1 MRLKCRLMQA
11 LKMKVQ
17 AMKVELKSIV
27 NKKTGNIELADS
39 VFGIVPRED
48 IIARVIKWQLAKRRA
63 GTHKVKS
70 RSEIAKTG
78 AKMFRQKGTGRARHG
93 PASVVQFR
101 GGGVV
106 HGPVVRD
113 HGHDLPKKIRKL
125 GLRSV
130 LSAKAAS
137 GKLLILDKLQS
148 DGKTASLRA
157 KLYALGVSNALIIG
171 DEKLD
176 NQFAQAAANI
186 PLVDVLPSPGINVYD
201 AVRRD
206 MLVMTKEAVNYVE
219 ERLK

>member
-1 MRLKCRLMQA
+1 
-11 LKMKVQ
+11 MK
-17 AMKVELKSIV
+17 AELKSIG
-27 NKKTGNIELADS
+27 NKKTSNIELADS
-39 VFGIVPRED
+39 VFGITPRED
-48 IIARVIKWQLAKRRA
+48 IIARVVKWQLAKRRA

-93 PASVVQFR
+93 AASVVQFR

-113 HGHDLPKKIRKL
+113 HGHDLPKKVRKS

-137 GKLLILDKLQS
+137 GKLIIVDNLES
-148 DGKTASLRA
+148 DGKTASLKA
-157 KLYALGVSNALIIG
+157 KLTGLGVSNALVIG
-171 DEKLD
+171 GETLE
-176 NQFAQAAANI
+176 NGFVRAAANI
-186 PLVDVLPSPGINVYD
+186 PLIDVLPSQGLNVYD

-206 MLVMTKEAVNYVE
+206 VLVMTKDAVDFIE

>member
-1 MRLKCRLMQA
+1 MRLKCRLMQVP
-11 LKMKVQ
+11 KKKVQ
-17 AMKVELKSIV
+17 VMKVELKSIV
-27 NKKTGNIELADS
+27 NKKTSNIELADS

-48 IIARVIKWQLAKRRA
+48 IVARVVKWQLAKRRA

-93 PASVVQFR
+93 PGSVVQFR

-125 GLRSV
+125 RLRSV

-137 GKLLILDKLQS
+137 GKLLIVDKLQS

-157 KLYALGVSNALIIG
+157 KLHDLGVLNALIIG

-186 PLVDVLPSPGINVYD
+186 PLVDVLPPQGINVYD

>member
-1 MRLKCRLMQA
+1 
-11 LKMKVQ
+11 MK
-17 AMKVELKSIV
+17 AELKSIG
-27 NKKTGNIELADS
+27 NKKTSNIELADS
-39 VFGIVPRED
+39 VFGITPRED
-48 IIARVIKWQLAKRRA
+48 IIARVVKWQLAKRRA

-93 PASVVQFR
+93 AASVVQFR

-113 HGHDLPKKIRKL
+113 HGHDLPKKVRKL

-137 GKLLILDKLQS
+137 GKLIIVDNLES
-148 DGKTASLRA
+148 DGKTAALKA
-157 KLYALGVSNALIIG
+157 KLTGLGVSNALVIG
-171 DEKLD
+171 GETLE
-176 NQFAQAAANI
+176 NGFVRAAANI
-186 PLVDVLPSPGINVYD
+186 PLIDVLPSQGLNVYD

-206 MLVMTKEAVNYVE
+206 VLVMTKDAVDFIE

>member
-1 MRLKCRLMQA
+1 
-11 LKMKVQ
+11 MK
-17 AMKVELKSIV
+17 AELKSIG
-27 NKKTGNIELADS
+27 NKKTSNIELADS
-39 VFGIVPRED
+39 VFGITPRDD
-48 IIARVIKWQLAKRRA
+48 IIARVVKWQLAKRRA

-93 PASVVQFR
+93 AASVVQFR

-113 HGHDLPKKIRKL
+113 HGHDLPKKVRKL

-137 GKLLILDKLQS
+137 GKLIIVDNLES
-148 DGKTASLRA
+148 DGKTASLKA
-157 KLYALGVSNALIIG
+157 KLTGLGVSNALVIG
-171 DEKLD
+171 GETLE
-176 NQFAQAAANI
+176 NGFVRAAANI
-186 PLVDVLPSPGINVYD
+186 PLIDVLPSQGLNVYD

-206 MLVMTKEAVNYVE
+206 VLVMTKDAVDFIE

>member
-1 MRLKCRLMQA
+1 
-11 LKMKVQ
+11 MK
-17 AMKVELKSIV
+17 AELKSIG
-27 NKKTGNIELADS
+27 NKKTSNIELADS
-39 VFGIVPRED
+39 VFGITPRED
-48 IIARVIKWQLAKRRA
+48 IIARVVKWQLAKRRA

-93 PASVVQFR
+93 AASVVQFR

-113 HGHDLPKKIRKL
+113 HGHDLPKKVRKL

-137 GKLLILDKLQS
+137 GKLIIVDNLES
-148 DGKTASLRA
+148 DGKTASLKA
-157 KLYALGVSNALIIG
+157 KLTGLGVSNALVIG
-171 DEKLD
+171 GETLE
-176 NQFAQAAANI
+176 NGFVRAAANI
-186 PLVDVLPSPGINVYD
+186 PLIDVLPSQGLNVYD

-206 MLVMTKEAVNYVE
+206 VLVMTKDAVEFIE

>member
-1 MRLKCRLMQA
+1 MLQVYSEDLYLIFLKIRFPLFLHLSCKQRP
-11 LKMKVQ
+11 
-17 AMKVELKSIV
+17 S
-27 NKKTGNIELADS
+27 NIELADS
-39 VFGIVPRED
+39 VFGITPRED
-48 IIARVIKWQLAKRRA
+48 IIARVVKWQLAKRRA

-93 PASVVQFR
+93 AASVVQFR

-113 HGHDLPKKIRKL
+113 HGHDLPKKVRKL

-137 GKLLILDKLQS
+137 GKLIIVDNLES
-148 DGKTASLRA
+148 DGKTASLKA
-157 KLYALGVSNALIIG
+157 KLTGLGVSNALVIG
-171 DEKLD
+171 GETLE
-176 NQFAQAAANI
+176 NGFVRAAANI
-186 PLVDVLPSPGINVYD
+186 PLIDVLPSQGLNVYD

-206 MLVMTKEAVNYVE
+206 VLVMTKDAVDFIE

>member
-1 MRLKCRLMQA
+1 MRLKCRLMQV

-17 AMKVELKSIV
+17 VMKVELKSIV
-27 NKKTGNIELADS
+27 NKKTSNIELADS

-48 IIARVIKWQLAKRRA
+48 IVARVIKWQLAKRRA

-93 PASVVQFR
+93 SGSVVQFR
-101 GGGVV
+101 GGGVA

-113 HGHDLPKKIRKL
+113 HGHDLPKKVRKL

-137 GKLLILDKLQS
+137 GKLLIVDKLQS

-157 KLYALGVSNALIIG
+157 KLHALGVSNALIIG

-186 PLVDVLPSPGINVYD
+186 PLVDVLPSQGINVYD

>member
-1 MRLKCRLMQA
+1 
-11 LKMKVQ
+11 MK
-17 AMKVELKSIV
+17 AELKSIG
-27 NKKTGNIELADS
+27 NKKTSNIELADS
-39 VFGIVPRED
+39 IFGITPRED
-48 IIARVIKWQLAKRRA
+48 IIARVVKWQLAKRRA

-93 PASVVQFR
+93 AASVVQFR

-113 HGHDLPKKIRKL
+113 HGHDLPKKVRKL

-137 GKLLILDKLQS
+137 GKLIIVDNLES
-148 DGKTASLRA
+148 DGKTASLKA
-157 KLYALGVSNALIIG
+157 KLTGLGVSNALVIG
-171 DEKLD
+171 GETLE
-176 NQFAQAAANI
+176 NGFVREAANI
-186 PLVDVLPSPGINVYD
+186 PLIDVLPSQGLNVYD

-206 MLVMTKEAVNYVE
+206 VLVMTKDAVDFIE

>member
-1 MRLKCRLMQA
+1 
-11 LKMKVQ
+11 MK
-17 AMKVELKSIV
+17 AELKSIW
-27 NKKTGNIELADS
+27 NKKTSNIELADS
-39 VFGIVPRED
+39 VFGITPRDD
-48 IIARVIKWQLAKRRA
+48 IIARVVKWQLAKRRA

-93 PASVVQFR
+93 AASVVQFR

-113 HGHDLPKKIRKL
+113 HGHDLPKKVRKL

-137 GKLLILDKLQS
+137 GKLIIVDNLES
-148 DGKTASLRA
+148 DGKTASLKA
-157 KLYALGVSNALIIG
+157 KLTSLGVSNALVIG
-171 DEKLD
+171 GETLE
-176 NQFAQAAANI
+176 NGFVRAAANI
-186 PLVDVLPSPGINVYD
+186 PLIDVLPSQGLNVYD

-206 MLVMTKEAVNYVE
+206 VLVMTKDAVDFIE